1 MSLLNKLRGQK
12 DETPVASA
20 PNEAPVCAHV
30 TLVPHWDSAT
40 DMGDHSKVS
49 NWTCDACGAT
59 FSPEA
64 AQSLRATEADRLK
77 STLGSN

>member
-12 DETPVASA
+12 DEPPAESTPD
-20 PNEAPVCAHV
+20 EAPVCAHV
-30 TLVPHWDSAT
+30 TLIPHWDSAS

-59 FSPEA
+59 FSPAA
-64 AQSLRATEADRLK
+64 AQSLRASEADRLK
-77 STLGSN
+77 DALSTN